1 MKAHK
6 HLMIEN
12 AKKKANAAASV
23 NIEHIIATT
32 QAAVSGEGRNI
43 KAPSLLE
50 LYCNMMELLRL
61 RHEVILAISEC

>member
-32 QAAVSGEGRNI
+32 
-43 KAPSLLE
+43 
-50 LYCNMMELLRL
+50 
-61 RHEVILAISEC
+61 